1 LDVVS
6 WPTYAV
12 LVNARAAPGAP
23 DCDDEDVMKYRSVI
37 LLSALGLGLGVAAAQ
52 ALAETWPTKPVKAI
66 VPIAPGSVIDIV
78 PRTVFGQLTAQ
89 LGQAIV
95 VENRPGAGQTL
106 GASVVARSEPDGYT
120 LLVNS
125 SAHAI
130 APALHPNL
138 TYHPAQDFAAVAPLG
153 VTPFVLVVS
162 SDRGFKTARDLV
174 AAAKAKPGAFN
185 FSSPGVGSASHLS
198 AERFRLSAGVAAV
211 HVPFKGGA
219 EMITEVIAG
228 RIDLAFVAL
237 GAALPQIR
245 DGKLAALAVNS
256 AARSSALP
264 DVPTLRE
271 AGFSDAEY
279 PMWLGL
285 FLPAR
290 TPREIVDKLHRE
302 TLKAL
307 QERGVKD
314 KLAALGVDPMVMTP
328 TEFDA
333 LVSKETRMNAALVKT
348 IGLKPE

>member
-1 LDVVS
+1 LDVVFC
-6 WPTYAV
+6 PNYVV
-12 LVNARAAPGAP
+12 LVNARAALGAP
-23 DCDDEDVMKYRSVI
+23 DCDDEALMKYGSVI
-37 LLSALGLGLGVAAAQ
+37 LLSALGLGVAAAQ
-52 ALAETWPTKPVKAI
+52 AVAEAWPTKSMKAI

-78 PRTVFGQLTAQ
+78 PRVAFEQITAQ

-106 GASVVARSEPDGYT
+106 GASVVARSNPDGYT

-130 APALHPNL
+130 APALYPNQ

-162 SDRGFKTARDLV
+162 PDRGFKTARDLV
-174 AAAKAKPGAFN
+174 AAAEAKPGAFN

-228 RIDLAFVAL
+228 RIDFAFVAL

-245 DGKLAALAVNS
+245 SGKLTALAVNGGV
-256 AARSSALP
+256 RSSALP

-285 FLPAR
+285 FVPSR

-307 QERGVKD
+307 QEPRVKD
-314 KLAALGVDPMVMTP
+314 TLSALGVDPMVMTP

-333 LVSKETRMNAALVKT
+333 LVSNDTRMNAGLVKA
-348 IGLKPE
+348 IGLKP

>member
-1 LDVVS
+1 M
-6 WPTYAV
+6 
-12 LVNARAAPGAP
+12 RAAPEAP
-23 DCDDEDVMKYRSVI
+23 DCDEESLMRSGFVM
-37 LLSALGLGLGVAAAQ
+37 LLSALGLALAAAP
-52 ALAETWPTKPVKAI
+52 ASAEPWPTKPIKAI
-66 VPIAPGSVIDIV
+66 VPISPGSVIDIV
-78 PRTVFGQLTAQ
+78 PRVVFGQLTAQ

-106 GASVVARSEPDGYT
+106 GAGAVARSDPDGYT

-138 TYHPAQDFAAVAPLG
+138 SYHPAQDFAAVAPLG
-153 VTPFVLVVS
+153 VTPFVLVVPP
-162 SDRGFKTARDLV
+162 DRGLRTARDLV
-174 AAAKAKPGAFN
+174 AAANAKRGAFN

-219 EMITEVIAG
+219 EMITELIAG
-228 RIDLAFVAL
+228 RIDFAFVAL

-245 DGKLAALAVNS
+245 DGRVAALAVNS

-264 DVPTLRE
+264 QVPTLRE

-285 FLPAR
+285 FLPAG

-302 TLKAL
+302 TLAAL
-307 QERGVKD
+307 REPGVKD
-314 KLAALGVDPMVMTP
+314 KLETLGVDPMVMTSA
-328 TEFDA
+328 EFDA
-333 LVSKETRMNAALVKT
+333 HVRQEVRMNAALVKA
-348 IGLKPE
+348 IGLRPE

>member
-1 LDVVS
+1 MARESL
-6 WPTYAV
+6 V
-12 LVNARAAPGAP
+12 LF
-23 DCDDEDVMKYRSVI
+23 
-37 LLSALGLGLGVAAAQ
+37 SALALGVAAAQ
-52 ALAETWPTKPVKAI
+52 AHAEAWPTKPMRAI

-95 VENRPGAGQTL
+95 VENRPGAGTTL
-106 GASVVARSEPDGYT
+106 GAGAVAKSDPDGYT

-138 TYHPAQDFAAVAPLG
+138 TYHPAQDFAAVTPLG

-162 SDRGFKTARDLV
+162 PARGFRTASDLV
-174 AAAKAKPGAFN
+174 AAARAKPGAFN

-228 RIDLAFVAL
+228 RIDFAFIAL

-245 DGKLAALAVNS
+245 SGKLAALAVNG

-264 DVPTLRE
+264 EVATLRE

-285 FLPAR
+285 FLPAK

-307 QERGVKD
+307 QAPEVKG
-314 KLAALGVDPMVMTP
+314 KLASLGVDPMVMTP
-328 TEFDA
+328 SEFDA
-333 LVSKETRMNAALVKT
+333 LVSEETRMNAALVKA